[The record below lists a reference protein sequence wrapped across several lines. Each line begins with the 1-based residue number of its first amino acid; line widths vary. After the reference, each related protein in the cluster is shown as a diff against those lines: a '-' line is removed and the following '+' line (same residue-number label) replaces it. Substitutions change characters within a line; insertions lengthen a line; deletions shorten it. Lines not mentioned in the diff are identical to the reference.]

1 MGALIPNGNDAE
13 VISQLNSVFTG
24 RKLAKLRKHIKNK
37 KDDVFH
43 GERALH
49 RVSHRL
55 KIAPTSG
62 AKARGRWYVFLR
74 DLIGPGNQKKILKGI
89 RDAVNDANCEGIR
102 FWARLEPGLA
112 SGYDIEV
119 VADRADSAGQ
129 HWVTI
134 TMLCDHEIDPYEKGD
149 PRTPPADP
157 GEVDPPHPAAD
168 DEAVAVLGSSA
179 TSKATKKPG
188 NKAAKR
194 PAKKPG
200 KKPAKK
206 KKK

>member
-24 RKLAKLRKHIKNK
+24 QKLAKLRKHIKNK

-74 DLIGPGNQKKILKGI
+74 DLIGPDNQKKILTGI
-89 RDAVNDANCEGIR
+89 RDAVNDSNCEGIR
-102 FWARLEPGLA
+102 FWARLDPGVA
-112 SGYDIEV
+112 SGYDIEI
-119 VADRADSAGQ
+119 VADPADSSGR

-134 TMLCDHEIDPYEKGD
+134 TMLCDHEIDPSEKGD

-157 GEVDPPHPAAD
+157 GEADPPHPVAD
-168 DEAVAVLGSSA
+168 DEAVPVVGSSA
-179 TSKATKKPG
+179 PYKAKKKPG
-188 NKAAKR
+188 NKAAKK
-194 PAKKPG
+194 PGKKPG

>member
-13 VISQLNSVFTG
+13 IISQLNSVFTG

-74 DLIGPGNQKKILKGI
+74 DLIGPDNQKKILRGI
-89 RDAVNDANCEGIR
+89 RDAVSDPKCEGIR
-102 FWARLEPGLA
+102 FWARLDPGLT

-119 VADRADSAGQ
+119 VADPADSTGQ

-134 TMLCDHEIDPYEKGD
+134 TMLCDHEIDPSEKGD
-149 PRTPPADP
+149 PSTPPADP
-157 GEVDPPHPAAD
+157 GEAGPQHPVADD
-168 DEAVAVLGSSA
+168 DEAMGLVGSSGPSMA
-179 TSKATKKPG
+179 KKKPG
-188 NKAAKR
+188 KVV
-194 PAKKPG
+194 KKPG

-206 KKK
+206 PAKKKKK

>member
-74 DLIGPGNQKKILKGI
+74 DLIGPDNQKKILKGI
-89 RDAVNDANCEGIR
+89 RDAVNDSNCEGIR

-119 VADRADSAGQ
+119 VADRADSAGR

-134 TMLCDHEIDPYEKGD
+134 TMLCDHEIDPSEKGD
-149 PRTPPADP
+149 PRAPPADP
-157 GEVDPPHPAAD
+157 GEADPPHPAAD
-168 DEAVAVLGSSA
+168 DEAVAVVGSSA
-179 TSKATKKPG
+179 ASKAKKKPG
-188 NKAAKR
+188 NKV
-194 PAKKPG
+194 AKKPG
-200 KKPAKK
+200 KKTAKK